1 MAQQAKT
8 TAVATASQNAG
19 NIVSGSLKELFS
31 TPEIRKTIS
40 DTLGPAR
47 VQTFIGSALSVA
59 QDPKISAIEPTSVFN
74 CLLKSATYNF
84 PIDPALGYAHIV
96 PYKNK
101 NDVKVAQ
108 FQIGVKGIVELA
120 LRTGQYR
127 RLNVKDVRE
136 GEVRGLDFYGEVDI
150 QWNTKNRN
158 ELPIVGY
165 MAAYELMNGMTKRV
179 YWSIDKIKEHAN
191 RYSKAHQNAIKTKD
205 FGDDLWTNSFDA
217 MAQKT
222 VLKDL
227 LKYAPKSIELQNA
240 LQFDQAVI
248 ERKNG
253 VEKPIYVDNENNS
266 EIFDTDTIYN
276 MPNEESVKNET
287 SSTQEEVTADG
298 EIIKVVPYAEYIN
311 HTEKYEKVNYPD
323 GSDGYKVI
331 NGKKTMRVK
340 VIKAQV

>member
-1 MAQQAKT
+1 MAQQAKKTAVT
-8 TAVATASQNAG
+8 TANQNSG
-19 NIVSGSLKELFS
+19 SIVSGSLKELFS

-40 DTLGPAR
+40 ETLGPSR
-47 VQTFIGSALSVA
+47 VQTFIGSALSIA
-59 QDPKISAIEPTSVFN
+59 QDPKIATIEPTSVFN

-101 NDVKVAQ
+101 DDVKIAQ

-150 QWNTKNRN
+150 QWNTKDRN
-158 ELPIVGY
+158 ALPIIGY
-165 MAAYELMNGMTKRV
+165 MAAYELTNGMTKRV
-179 YWSIDKIKEHAN
+179 YWSIEKLKEHAN
-191 RYSKAHQNAIKTKD
+191 KYSKAHQNAIKAKD
-205 FGDDLWTNSFDA
+205 FKDDLWTSSFDA

-253 VEKPIYVDNENNS
+253 VERPIYVDNENGI
-266 EIFDTDTIYN
+266 EVFDSDTLYDV
-276 MPNEESVKNET
+276 PNEEEKIAEEKET
-287 SSTQEEVTADG
+287 SSQQETVSENN
-298 EIIKVVPYAEYIN
+298 IKVVPYAEYIN
-311 HTEKYEKVNYPD
+311 HTDVYEKVNYPD

-340 VIKAQV
+340 VIKS